1 MAELADAPDSK
12 SGVRLGRI
20 GSTPITAI
28 TKQPSYEG
36 CFCIVSFSI
45 KIAQLMCNLY
55 NTFYGG
61 IQMNIGIFTDTY
73 FPQISGVAT
82 SIKTLKDALEK
93 QGHNVFIFTTTDP
106 HVQKGAVEANVFR
119 FSSVPFISFTDRR
132 VAFRGFF
139 EATKVAREVK
149 LDIVHTQTE
158 FALGMIGKYVA
169 HQLKIPAIHTYHTMY
184 EDYLHYVLNGH
195 LLRPYHV
202 KQFTN
207 VYLKN
212 MDGVIAP
219 SERVEKLLK
228 RYKVTIP
235 MKVIPTGVD
244 IESLNQPITNDVRH
258 DLGIEPDAQV
268 LLTLSR
274 IAGEKKINR
283 ILNVLPEIVDEF
295 PKACLVIAGDG
306 PDLEVLQEQVERL
319 TLEDNVIFAG
329 DVPHE
334 DVGSFYKMADLFVS
348 ASDTETQGL
357 TYIEALASGTRCV
370 VYDTDYTERV
380 FDDKCFGEVFTRPS
394 EMRDEILDYL
404 REGPSEIP
412 ADKLAKKLDQISAK
426 RFGSDVHQF
435 YEEVIENYQEDLEEE
450 DTND

>member
-1 MAELADAPDSK
+1 
-12 SGVRLGRI
+12 
-20 GSTPITAI
+20 
-28 TKQPSYEG
+28 
-36 CFCIVSFSI
+36 
-45 KIAQLMCNLY
+45 
-55 NTFYGG
+55 
-61 IQMNIGIFTDTY
+61 MNIGIFTDSY
-73 FPQISGVAT
+73 FPQLSGVAT

-106 HVQKGAVEANVFR
+106 HIKKGTVEANIFR

-207 VYLKN
+207 AYLKN

-219 SERVEKLLK
+219 SKRVEALLK
-228 RYKVTIP
+228 RYKVNIP
-235 MKVIPTGVD
+235 MRVIPTGVD
-244 IESLNQPITNDVRH
+244 INSLNKPETVDVRKEL
-258 DLGIEPDAQV
+258 DIPDEVPV

-274 IAGEKKINR
+274 VAEEKKIDR
-283 ILNVLPEIVDEF
+283 ILNAMPEILDEF
-295 PKACLVIAGDG
+295 PQTRLVIAGDG
-306 PDLEVLQEQVERL
+306 PDMEVLQEQVERL
-319 TLEDNVIFAG
+319 TLEDSVIFTG
-329 DVPHE
+329 DIPHD
-334 DVGSFYKMADLFVS
+334 DVGSYYKMADLFVS

-357 TYIEALASGTRCV
+357 TYIEALASGTKCV
-370 VYDTDYTERV
+370 VYDTDYTEHV
-380 FDDKCFGEVFTRPS
+380 FDDEEFGKVFNGPG
-394 EMRDEILDYL
+394 EMLNEILFYL
-404 REGPSEIP
+404 RKGRKSIQP
-412 ADKLAKKLDQISAK
+412 DKLSAKMEQISAQK
-426 RFGSDVHQF
+426 FASSVYQF
-435 YEEVIENYQEDLEEE
+435 YQDTISDSQKDLQEE
-450 DTND
+450 TND

>member
-1 MAELADAPDSK
+1 
-12 SGVRLGRI
+12 
-20 GSTPITAI
+20 
-28 TKQPSYEG
+28 
-36 CFCIVSFSI
+36 
-45 KIAQLMCNLY
+45 
-55 NTFYGG
+55 
-61 IQMNIGIFTDTY
+61 MNIGIFTDSY
-73 FPQISGVAT
+73 FPQLSGVAT

-106 HVQKGAVEANVFR
+106 HIKKGAVEANIFR

-219 SERVEKLLK
+219 SKRVEALLK
-228 RYKVTIP
+228 RYRVDIP
-235 MKVIPTGVD
+235 MRVIPTGVD
-244 IESLNQPITNDVRH
+244 VNSLNKAANNDMRQE
-258 DLGIEPDAQV
+258 LGIPADAPV

-274 IAGEKKINR
+274 VAEEKKIDR
-283 ILNVLPEIVDEF
+283 ILNAMPEIIDKF
-295 PKACLVIAGDG
+295 PETRLVIAGDG
-306 PDLEVLQEQVERL
+306 PDMEVLQEQVERL
-319 TLEDNVIFAG
+319 TLEDNVIFTG
-329 DVPHE
+329 DVPHD
-334 DVGSFYKMADLFVS
+334 DVGSYYKMADLFVS

-357 TYIEALASGTRCV
+357 TYIEALASGTKCV
-370 VYDTDYTERV
+370 VYDTDYTEHV
-380 FDDKCFGEVFTRPS
+380 FDDDEFGKVFNGPG
-394 EMRDEILDYL
+394 EMLSEILFYL
-404 REGPSEIP
+404 RQGRKPIP
-412 ADKLAKKLDQISAK
+412 PEKLAAKMDQISAK
-426 RFGSDVHQF
+426 KFASSVYQF
-435 YEEVIENYQEDLEEE
+435 YQDVILDYQKDHKEES
-450 DTND
+450 ND

>member
-1 MAELADAPDSK
+1 
-12 SGVRLGRI
+12 
-20 GSTPITAI
+20 
-28 TKQPSYEG
+28 
-36 CFCIVSFSI
+36 
-45 KIAQLMCNLY
+45 
-55 NTFYGG
+55 
-61 IQMNIGIFTDTY
+61 MNIGIFTDSY
-73 FPQISGVAT
+73 FPQLSGVAT

-106 HVQKGAVEANVFR
+106 HIKKGTVEANIFR

-219 SERVEKLLK
+219 SKRVEALLK
-228 RYKVTIP
+228 RYKVNIP
-235 MKVIPTGVD
+235 MRVIPTGVD
-244 IESLNQPITNDVRH
+244 VNSLNKAANNDMRQE
-258 DLGIEPDAQV
+258 LGIPADAPV

-274 IAGEKKINR
+274 VAEEKKIDR
-283 ILNVLPEIVDEF
+283 ILNAMPEIIDEF
-295 PKACLVIAGDG
+295 PETRLVIAGDG
-306 PDLEVLQEQVERL
+306 PDMEVLQEQVERL
-319 TLEDNVIFAG
+319 TLEDNVIFTG
-329 DVPHE
+329 DVPHD
-334 DVGSFYKMADLFVS
+334 DVGSYYKMADLFVS

-357 TYIEALASGTRCV
+357 TYIEALASGTKCV
-370 VYDTDYTERV
+370 VYDTDYTEHV
-380 FDDKCFGEVFTRPS
+380 FDDDEFGKVFNGPG
-394 EMRDEILDYL
+394 EMLSEILFYL
-404 REGPSEIP
+404 RQGRKPIP
-412 ADKLAKKLDQISAK
+412 PAKLAAKMDQISAK
-426 RFGSDVHQF
+426 KFASAVYQF
-435 YEEVIENYQEDLEEE
+435 YQDVILDYQKDHKEES
-450 DTND
+450 ND

>member
-1 MAELADAPDSK
+1 MEVFK
-12 SGVRLGRI
+12 
-20 GSTPITAI
+20 
-28 TKQPSYEG
+28 
-36 CFCIVSFSI
+36 
-45 KIAQLMCNLY
+45 
-55 NTFYGG
+55 
-61 IQMNIGIFTDTY
+61 MNIGIFTDSY
-73 FPQISGVAT
+73 FPQLSGVAT

-106 HVQKGAVEANVFR
+106 HIKKGTVEANIFR

-207 VYLKN
+207 AYLKN

-219 SERVEKLLK
+219 SKRVEALLK
-228 RYKVTIP
+228 RYRVNIP
-235 MKVIPTGVD
+235 MRVIPTGVD
-244 IESLNQPITNDVRH
+244 INSLNKPETGDVRKEL
-258 DLGIEPDAQV
+258 DIPDDVPV

-274 IAGEKKINR
+274 VAEEKKIDR
-283 ILNVLPEIVDEF
+283 ILNAMPEILDEF
-295 PKACLVIAGDG
+295 PQTRLVIAGDG
-306 PDLEVLQEQVERL
+306 PDMEVLQEQVERL
-319 TLEDNVIFAG
+319 TLEDSVIFTG
-329 DVPHE
+329 DIPHD
-334 DVGSFYKMADLFVS
+334 DVGSYYKMADLFVS

-357 TYIEALASGTRCV
+357 TYIEALASGTKCV
-370 VYDTDYTERV
+370 VYDTDYTEHV
-380 FDDKCFGEVFTRPS
+380 FDDEEFGKVFNGPG
-394 EMRDEILDYL
+394 EMLNEILFYL
-404 REGPSEIP
+404 RKGRERIQP
-412 ADKLAKKLDQISAK
+412 DKLAAKMEQISAQK
-426 RFGSDVHQF
+426 FASSVYQF
-435 YEEVIENYQEDLEEE
+435 YQDTISNSQRDLKEE
-450 DTND
+450 TND

>member
-1 MAELADAPDSK
+1 
-12 SGVRLGRI
+12 
-20 GSTPITAI
+20 
-28 TKQPSYEG
+28 
-36 CFCIVSFSI
+36 
-45 KIAQLMCNLY
+45 
-55 NTFYGG
+55 
-61 IQMNIGIFTDTY
+61 MNIGIFTDSY
-73 FPQISGVAT
+73 FPQLSGVAT

-106 HVQKGAVEANVFR
+106 HIKKGTVEANIFR

-207 VYLKN
+207 AYLKN

-219 SERVEKLLK
+219 SKRVEALLK
-228 RYKVTIP
+228 RYRVNIP
-235 MKVIPTGVD
+235 MRVIPTGVD
-244 IESLNQPITNDVRH
+244 INSLNKPETVDVRKEL
-258 DLGIEPDAQV
+258 DIPDDVPV

-274 IAGEKKINR
+274 VAEEKKIDR
-283 ILNVLPEIVDEF
+283 ILNAMPEILDEF
-295 PKACLVIAGDG
+295 PQTRLVIAGDG
-306 PDLEVLQEQVERL
+306 PDMEVLQEQVERL
-319 TLEDNVIFAG
+319 TLEDSVIFTG
-329 DVPHE
+329 DIPHD
-334 DVGSFYKMADLFVS
+334 DVGSYYKMADLFVS

-370 VYDTDYTERV
+370 VYDTDYTEHV
-380 FDDKCFGEVFTRPS
+380 FDDEEFGKVFSGPG
-394 EMRDEILDYL
+394 EMLNEILFYL
-404 REGPSEIP
+404 RKGRERIQP
-412 ADKLAKKLDQISAK
+412 DKLAAKMEQISAQK
-426 RFGSDVHQF
+426 FASSVYQF
-435 YEEVIENYQEDLEEE
+435 YQDTISNSQRDLKEE
-450 DTND
+450 TND

>member
-1 MAELADAPDSK
+1 
-12 SGVRLGRI
+12 
-20 GSTPITAI
+20 
-28 TKQPSYEG
+28 
-36 CFCIVSFSI
+36 
-45 KIAQLMCNLY
+45 
-55 NTFYGG
+55 
-61 IQMNIGIFTDTY
+61 MNIGIFTDSY
-73 FPQISGVAT
+73 FPQLSGVAT

-106 HVQKGAVEANVFR
+106 HIKKGTVEANIFR

-207 VYLKN
+207 AYLKN

-219 SERVEKLLK
+219 SKRVEALLK
-228 RYKVTIP
+228 RYKVNIP
-235 MKVIPTGVD
+235 MRVIPTGVD
-244 IESLNQPITNDVRH
+244 INSLNKPETGDVRKEL
-258 DLGIEPDAQV
+258 DIPDDVPV

-274 IAGEKKINR
+274 VAEEKKIDR
-283 ILNVLPEIVDEF
+283 ILNAMPEILDEF
-295 PKACLVIAGDG
+295 PQTRLVIAGDG
-306 PDLEVLQEQVERL
+306 PDMEVLQEQVERL
-319 TLEDNVIFAG
+319 TLEDSVIFTG
-329 DVPHE
+329 DIPHD
-334 DVGSFYKMADLFVS
+334 DVGSYYKMADLFVS

-357 TYIEALASGTRCV
+357 TYIEALASGTKCV
-370 VYDTDYTERV
+370 VYDTDYTEHV
-380 FDDKCFGEVFTRPS
+380 FDDEEFGKVFNGPG
-394 EMRDEILDYL
+394 EMLNEILFYL
-404 REGPSEIP
+404 RKGRERIQP
-412 ADKLAKKLDQISAK
+412 DKLAAKMEQISAQK
-426 RFGSDVHQF
+426 FASSVYQF
-435 YEEVIENYQEDLEEE
+435 YQDTISNSQKDLKEE
-450 DTND
+450 TND

>member
-1 MAELADAPDSK
+1 
-12 SGVRLGRI
+12 
-20 GSTPITAI
+20 
-28 TKQPSYEG
+28 
-36 CFCIVSFSI
+36 
-45 KIAQLMCNLY
+45 
-55 NTFYGG
+55 
-61 IQMNIGIFTDTY
+61 MNIGIFTDSY
-73 FPQISGVAT
+73 FPQLSGVAT

-106 HVQKGAVEANVFR
+106 HIKKGAVEANIFR

-158 FALGMIGKYVA
+158 FALGLIGKYVA

-219 SERVEKLLK
+219 SKRVEALLK
-228 RYKVTIP
+228 RYRVDIP
-235 MKVIPTGVD
+235 MRVIPTGVD
-244 IESLNQPITNDVRH
+244 VNSLNKAANNDMRQE
-258 DLGIEPDAQV
+258 LGIPADAPV

-274 IAGEKKINR
+274 VAEEKKIDR
-283 ILNVLPEIVDEF
+283 ILNAMPEIIDEF
-295 PKACLVIAGDG
+295 PETRLVIAGDG
-306 PDLEVLQEQVERL
+306 PDMEVLQEQVERL
-319 TLEDNVIFAG
+319 TLEDNVIFTG
-329 DVPHE
+329 DVPHD
-334 DVGSFYKMADLFVS
+334 DVGSYYKMADLFVS

-357 TYIEALASGTRCV
+357 TYIEALASGTKCV
-370 VYDTDYTERV
+370 VYDTDYTEHV
-380 FDDKCFGEVFTRPS
+380 FDDDEFGKVFNGPG
-394 EMRDEILDYL
+394 EMLSEILFYL
-404 REGPSEIP
+404 RQGRKPIP
-412 ADKLAKKLDQISAK
+412 PEKLAAKMDQISAK
-426 RFGSDVHQF
+426 KFASSVYQF
-435 YEEVIENYQEDLEEE
+435 YQDVILDYQKDHKEES
-450 DTND
+450 ND

>member
-1 MAELADAPDSK
+1 
-12 SGVRLGRI
+12 
-20 GSTPITAI
+20 
-28 TKQPSYEG
+28 
-36 CFCIVSFSI
+36 
-45 KIAQLMCNLY
+45 
-55 NTFYGG
+55 
-61 IQMNIGIFTDTY
+61 MNIGIFTDSY
-73 FPQISGVAT
+73 FPQLSGVAT

-106 HVQKGAVEANVFR
+106 HIKKGAVEANIFR

-219 SERVEKLLK
+219 SKRVEALLK
-228 RYKVTIP
+228 RYRVDIP
-235 MKVIPTGVD
+235 MRVIPTGVD
-244 IESLNQPITNDVRH
+244 VNSLNKAANNDMRQE
-258 DLGIEPDAQV
+258 LGIPANAPV

-274 IAGEKKINR
+274 VAEEKKIDR
-283 ILNVLPEIVDEF
+283 ILNAMPEIIDEF
-295 PKACLVIAGDG
+295 PETRLVIAGDG
-306 PDLEVLQEQVERL
+306 PDMEVLQEQVERL
-319 TLEDNVIFAG
+319 TLEDNVIFTG
-329 DVPHE
+329 DVPHD
-334 DVGSFYKMADLFVS
+334 DVGSYYKMADLFVS

-357 TYIEALASGTRCV
+357 TYIEALASGTKCV
-370 VYDTDYTERV
+370 VYDTDYTEHV
-380 FDDKCFGEVFTRPS
+380 FDDDEFGKVFNGPG
-394 EMRDEILDYL
+394 EMLSEILFYL
-404 REGPSEIP
+404 RQGRKPIP
-412 ADKLAKKLDQISAK
+412 PAKLAAKMDQISAK
-426 RFGSDVHQF
+426 KFASSVYQF
-435 YEEVIENYQEDLEEE
+435 YQDVILDYQKDHKEES
-450 DTND
+450 ND

>member
-1 MAELADAPDSK
+1 
-12 SGVRLGRI
+12 
-20 GSTPITAI
+20 
-28 TKQPSYEG
+28 
-36 CFCIVSFSI
+36 
-45 KIAQLMCNLY
+45 
-55 NTFYGG
+55 
-61 IQMNIGIFTDTY
+61 MNIGIFTDSY
-73 FPQISGVAT
+73 FPQLSGVAT

-106 HVQKGAVEANVFR
+106 HIKKGAVEANIFR

-219 SERVEKLLK
+219 SKRVEALLK
-228 RYKVTIP
+228 RYKVDIP
-235 MKVIPTGVD
+235 MRVIPTGVD
-244 IESLNQPITNDVRH
+244 VNSLNKAANNDMRQE
-258 DLGIEPDAQV
+258 LGIPADAPV

-274 IAGEKKINR
+274 VAEEKKIDR
-283 ILNVLPEIVDEF
+283 ILNAMPEIIDEF
-295 PKACLVIAGDG
+295 PETRLVIAGDG
-306 PDLEVLQEQVERL
+306 PDMEVLQEQVERL
-319 TLEDNVIFAG
+319 TLEDNVIFTG
-329 DVPHE
+329 DVPHD
-334 DVGSFYKMADLFVS
+334 DVGSYYKMADLFVS

-357 TYIEALASGTRCV
+357 TYIEALASGTKCV
-370 VYDTDYTERV
+370 VYDTDYTEHV
-380 FDDKCFGEVFTRPS
+380 FDDDEFGKVFNGPG
-394 EMRDEILDYL
+394 EMLSEILFYL
-404 REGPSEIP
+404 RQGRKPIP
-412 ADKLAKKLDQISAK
+412 PEKLAAKMDQISAK
-426 RFGSDVHQF
+426 KFASSVYQF
-435 YEEVIENYQEDLEEE
+435 YQDVILDYQKDHKEES
-450 DTND
+450 ND

>member
-1 MAELADAPDSK
+1 MEVFK
-12 SGVRLGRI
+12 
-20 GSTPITAI
+20 
-28 TKQPSYEG
+28 
-36 CFCIVSFSI
+36 
-45 KIAQLMCNLY
+45 
-55 NTFYGG
+55 
-61 IQMNIGIFTDTY
+61 MNIGIFTDSY
-73 FPQISGVAT
+73 FPQLSGVAT
-82 SIKTLKDALEK
+82 SIKTLKDALEE

-106 HVQKGAVEANVFR
+106 HIKKGTVEANIFR

-207 VYLKN
+207 AYLKN

-219 SERVEKLLK
+219 SKRVEALLK
-228 RYKVTIP
+228 RYRVNIP
-235 MKVIPTGVD
+235 MRVIPTGVD
-244 IESLNQPITNDVRH
+244 INSLNKLETVDVRKEL
-258 DLGIEPDAQV
+258 DIPDDVPV

-274 IAGEKKINR
+274 VAEEKKIDR
-283 ILNVLPEIVDEF
+283 ILNAMPEIIDEF
-295 PKACLVIAGDG
+295 PKTRLVIAGDG
-306 PDLEVLQEQVERL
+306 PDMEVLQEQVERL
-319 TLEDNVIFAG
+319 TLEDSVIFTG
-329 DVPHE
+329 DIPHD
-334 DVGSFYKMADLFVS
+334 DVGSYYKMADLFVS

-370 VYDTDYTERV
+370 VYDTDYTEHV
-380 FDDKCFGEVFTRPS
+380 FDDEEFGKVFNGPG
-394 EMRDEILDYL
+394 EMLNEILFYL
-404 REGPSEIP
+404 RKGRKQIP
-412 ADKLAKKLDQISAK
+412 HDKLAAKMDQISAQK
-426 RFGSDVHQF
+426 FASSVYQF
-435 YEEVIENYQEDLEEE
+435 YQDTISNYQKDLKKE
-450 DTND
+450 TND

>member
-1 MAELADAPDSK
+1 
-12 SGVRLGRI
+12 
-20 GSTPITAI
+20 
-28 TKQPSYEG
+28 
-36 CFCIVSFSI
+36 
-45 KIAQLMCNLY
+45 
-55 NTFYGG
+55 
-61 IQMNIGIFTDTY
+61 MNIGIFTDSY
-73 FPQISGVAT
+73 FPQLSGVAT

-106 HVQKGAVEANVFR
+106 HIKRGAVEANIFR

-219 SERVEKLLK
+219 SKRVEALLK
-228 RYKVTIP
+228 RYRVDIP
-235 MKVIPTGVD
+235 MRVIPTGVD
-244 IESLNQPITNDVRH
+244 VNSLNKAANNDMRQE
-258 DLGIEPDAQV
+258 LGIPADAPV

-274 IAGEKKINR
+274 VAEEKKIDR
-283 ILNVLPEIVDEF
+283 ILNAMPEIIDKF
-295 PKACLVIAGDG
+295 PETRLVIAGDG
-306 PDLEVLQEQVERL
+306 PDMEVLQEQVERL
-319 TLEDNVIFAG
+319 TLEDNVIFTG
-329 DVPHE
+329 DVPHD
-334 DVGSFYKMADLFVS
+334 DVGSYYKMADLFVS

-357 TYIEALASGTRCV
+357 TYIEALASGTKCV
-370 VYDTDYTERV
+370 VYDTDYTEHV
-380 FDDKCFGEVFTRPS
+380 FDDDEFGKVFNGPG
-394 EMRDEILDYL
+394 EMLSEILFYL
-404 REGPSEIP
+404 RQGRKPIP
-412 ADKLAKKLDQISAK
+412 PEKLAAKMDQISAK
-426 RFGSDVHQF
+426 KFASSVYQF
-435 YEEVIENYQEDLEEE
+435 YQDVILDYQKDHKEES
-450 DTND
+450 ND

>member
-1 MAELADAPDSK
+1 
-12 SGVRLGRI
+12 
-20 GSTPITAI
+20 
-28 TKQPSYEG
+28 
-36 CFCIVSFSI
+36 
-45 KIAQLMCNLY
+45 
-55 NTFYGG
+55 
-61 IQMNIGIFTDTY
+61 MNIGIFTDSY
-73 FPQISGVAT
+73 FPQLSGVAT

-106 HVQKGAVEANVFR
+106 HIKKGAVEANIFR

-219 SERVEKLLK
+219 SKRVEALLK
-228 RYKVTIP
+228 RYKVNIP
-235 MKVIPTGVD
+235 MRVIPTGVD
-244 IESLNQPITNDVRH
+244 VNSLNKAANNDMRQE
-258 DLGIEPDAQV
+258 LGIPADAPV

-274 IAGEKKINR
+274 VAEEKKIDR
-283 ILNVLPEIVDEF
+283 ILNAMPEIIDEF
-295 PKACLVIAGDG
+295 PETRLVIAGDG
-306 PDLEVLQEQVERL
+306 PDMEVLQEQVERL
-319 TLEDNVIFAG
+319 TLEDNVIFTG
-329 DVPHE
+329 DVPHD
-334 DVGSFYKMADLFVS
+334 DVGSYYKMADLFVS

-357 TYIEALASGTRCV
+357 TYIEALASGTKCV
-370 VYDTDYTERV
+370 VYDTDYTEHV
-380 FDDKCFGEVFTRPS
+380 FDDDELGKVFNGPGEMLS
-394 EMRDEILDYL
+394 EILFYL
-404 REGPSEIP
+404 RQGRKPIP
-412 ADKLAKKLDQISAK
+412 PAKLAAKMDQISAK
-426 RFGSDVHQF
+426 KFASSVYQF
-435 YEEVIENYQEDLEEE
+435 YQDVILDYQKDHKEES
-450 DTND
+450 ND

>member
-1 MAELADAPDSK
+1 ME
-12 SGVRLGRI
+12 V
-20 GSTPITAI
+20 
-28 TKQPSYEG
+28 
-36 CFCIVSFSI
+36 F
-45 KIAQLMCNLY
+45 
-55 NTFYGG
+55 
-61 IQMNIGIFTDTY
+61 QMNIGIFTDSY
-73 FPQISGVAT
+73 FPQLSGVAT

-106 HVQKGAVEANVFR
+106 HIKKGTVEANVFR

-219 SERVEKLLK
+219 SKRVEALLK
-228 RYKVTIP
+228 RYRVDIP
-235 MKVIPTGVD
+235 MRVIPTGVD
-244 IESLNQPITNDVRH
+244 VNSLNKSPNNDMRQE
-258 DLGIEPDAQV
+258 LGIPADAPV

-274 IAGEKKINR
+274 VAEEKKIDR
-283 ILNVLPEIVDEF
+283 ILNAMPEIIDEF
-295 PKACLVIAGDG
+295 PETRLVIAGDG
-306 PDLEVLQEQVERL
+306 PDMEVLQEQVERL
-319 TLEDNVIFAG
+319 TLEDNVIFTG
-329 DVPHE
+329 DVPHD
-334 DVGSFYKMADLFVS
+334 DVGSYYKMADLFVS

-357 TYIEALASGTRCV
+357 TYIEALASGTKCV
-370 VYDTDYTERV
+370 VYDTDYTEHV
-380 FDDKCFGEVFTRPS
+380 FDDDELGKVFNGPGEMLS
-394 EMRDEILDYL
+394 EILFYL
-404 REGPSEIP
+404 RQGRKPIP
-412 ADKLAKKLDQISAK
+412 PAKLAAKMDQISAK
-426 RFGSDVHQF
+426 KFASAVYQF
-435 YEEVIENYQEDLEEE
+435 YQDVILDYQKDQKEES
-450 DTND
+450 ND

>member
-1 MAELADAPDSK
+1 
-12 SGVRLGRI
+12 
-20 GSTPITAI
+20 
-28 TKQPSYEG
+28 
-36 CFCIVSFSI
+36 
-45 KIAQLMCNLY
+45 
-55 NTFYGG
+55 
-61 IQMNIGIFTDTY
+61 MNIGIFTDSY
-73 FPQISGVAT
+73 FPQLSGVAT

-106 HVQKGAVEANVFR
+106 HIKKGTVEANVFR

-219 SERVEKLLK
+219 SKRVEALLK
-228 RYKVTIP
+228 RYKVNIP
-235 MKVIPTGVD
+235 MRVIPTGVD
-244 IESLNQPITNDVRH
+244 VNSLNKTANNDMRQE
-258 DLGIEPDAQV
+258 LGIPADAPV

-274 IAGEKKINR
+274 VAEEKKIDR
-283 ILNVLPEIVDEF
+283 ILNAMPEIIDEF
-295 PKACLVIAGDG
+295 PETRLVIAGDG
-306 PDLEVLQEQVERL
+306 PDMEVLQEQVERL
-319 TLEDNVIFAG
+319 TLEDNVIFTG
-329 DVPHE
+329 DVPHD
-334 DVGSFYKMADLFVS
+334 DVGSYYKMADLFVS

-357 TYIEALASGTRCV
+357 TYIEALASGTKCV
-370 VYDTDYTERV
+370 VYDTDYTEHV
-380 FDDKCFGEVFTRPS
+380 FDDDELGKVFNGPGEMLS
-394 EMRDEILDYL
+394 EILFYL
-404 REGPSEIP
+404 RQGRKPIP
-412 ADKLAKKLDQISAK
+412 PAKLAAKMDQISAK
-426 RFGSDVHQF
+426 KFASAVYQF
-435 YEEVIENYQEDLEEE
+435 YQDVILDYQKDHKEES
-450 DTND
+450 ND

>member
-1 MAELADAPDSK
+1 
-12 SGVRLGRI
+12 
-20 GSTPITAI
+20 
-28 TKQPSYEG
+28 
-36 CFCIVSFSI
+36 
-45 KIAQLMCNLY
+45 
-55 NTFYGG
+55 
-61 IQMNIGIFTDTY
+61 MNIGIFTDSY
-73 FPQISGVAT
+73 FPQLSGVAT

-106 HVQKGAVEANVFR
+106 HIKKGTVEANIFR

-207 VYLKN
+207 AYLKN

-219 SERVEKLLK
+219 SKRVEALLK
-228 RYKVTIP
+228 RYRVNIP
-235 MKVIPTGVD
+235 MRVIPTGVD
-244 IESLNQPITNDVRH
+244 IYSLNKPETVDVRKEL
-258 DLGIEPDAQV
+258 DIPDAVPV

-274 IAGEKKINR
+274 VAEEKKIDR
-283 ILNVLPEIVDEF
+283 ILNAMPEILDEF
-295 PKACLVIAGDG
+295 PQTRLVIAGDG
-306 PDLEVLQEQVERL
+306 PDMEVLQEQVERL
-319 TLEDNVIFAG
+319 TLEDSVIFTG
-329 DVPHE
+329 DIPHD
-334 DVGSFYKMADLFVS
+334 DVGSYYKMADLFVS

-357 TYIEALASGTRCV
+357 TYIEALASGTKCV
-370 VYDTDYTERV
+370 VYDTDYTEHV
-380 FDDKCFGEVFTRPS
+380 FDDEEFGKVFNGPG
-394 EMRDEILDYL
+394 EMLNEILFYL
-404 REGPSEIP
+404 RKGRERIQP
-412 ADKLAKKLDQISAK
+412 DKLAAKMEQISAQK
-426 RFGSDVHQF
+426 FASSVYQF
-435 YEEVIENYQEDLEEE
+435 YQDTISNSQRDLKEE
-450 DTND
+450 TND

>member
-1 MAELADAPDSK
+1 
-12 SGVRLGRI
+12 
-20 GSTPITAI
+20 
-28 TKQPSYEG
+28 
-36 CFCIVSFSI
+36 
-45 KIAQLMCNLY
+45 
-55 NTFYGG
+55 
-61 IQMNIGIFTDTY
+61 MNIGIFTDSY
-73 FPQISGVAT
+73 FPQLSGVAT

-106 HVQKGAVEANVFR
+106 HIKKGTVEANIFR

-207 VYLKN
+207 AYLKN

-219 SERVEKLLK
+219 SKRVEALLK
-228 RYKVTIP
+228 RYKVNIP
-235 MKVIPTGVD
+235 MRVIPTGVD
-244 IESLNQPITNDVRH
+244 IYSLNKPETVDVRKEL
-258 DLGIEPDAQV
+258 DIPDDVPV

-274 IAGEKKINR
+274 VAEEKKIDR
-283 ILNVLPEIVDEF
+283 ILNAMPEILDEF
-295 PKACLVIAGDG
+295 PQTRLVIAGDG
-306 PDLEVLQEQVERL
+306 PDMEVLQEQVERL
-319 TLEDNVIFAG
+319 TLEDSVIFTG
-329 DVPHE
+329 DIPHD
-334 DVGSFYKMADLFVS
+334 DVGSYYKMADLFVS

-357 TYIEALASGTRCV
+357 TYIEALASGTKCV
-370 VYDTDYTERV
+370 VYDTDYTEHV
-380 FDDKCFGEVFTRPS
+380 FDDEEFGKVFNGPG
-394 EMRDEILDYL
+394 EMLNEILFYL
-404 REGPSEIP
+404 RKGRERIQP
-412 ADKLAKKLDQISAK
+412 DKLAAKMEQISAQK
-426 RFGSDVHQF
+426 FASSVYQF
-435 YEEVIENYQEDLEEE
+435 YQDTISNSQRDLKEE
-450 DTND
+450 TND

>member
-1 MAELADAPDSK
+1 
-12 SGVRLGRI
+12 
-20 GSTPITAI
+20 
-28 TKQPSYEG
+28 
-36 CFCIVSFSI
+36 
-45 KIAQLMCNLY
+45 
-55 NTFYGG
+55 
-61 IQMNIGIFTDTY
+61 MNIGIFTDSY
-73 FPQISGVAT
+73 FPQLSGVAT
-82 SIKTLKDALEK
+82 SIKTLKDALEE

-106 HVQKGAVEANVFR
+106 HIKKGTVEANIFR

-207 VYLKN
+207 AYLKN

-219 SERVEKLLK
+219 SKRVEALLK
-228 RYKVTIP
+228 RYRVNIP
-235 MKVIPTGVD
+235 MRVIPTGVD
-244 IESLNQPITNDVRH
+244 INSLNKLETVDVRKEL
-258 DLGIEPDAQV
+258 DIPDDVPV

-274 IAGEKKINR
+274 VAEEKKIDR
-283 ILNVLPEIVDEF
+283 ILNAMPEIIDEF
-295 PKACLVIAGDG
+295 PKTRLVIAGDG
-306 PDLEVLQEQVERL
+306 PDMEVLQEQVERL
-319 TLEDNVIFAG
+319 TLEDSVIFTG
-329 DVPHE
+329 DIPHD
-334 DVGSFYKMADLFVS
+334 DVGSYYKMADLFVS

-370 VYDTDYTERV
+370 VYDTDYTEHV
-380 FDDKCFGEVFTRPS
+380 FDDEEFGKVFHGPG
-394 EMRDEILDYL
+394 EMLNEILFYL
-404 REGPSEIP
+404 RKGRKQIP
-412 ADKLAKKLDQISAK
+412 HDKLAAKMDQISAQK
-426 RFGSDVHQF
+426 FASSVYQF
-435 YEEVIENYQEDLEEE
+435 YQDTISNYQKDLKEE
-450 DTND
+450 TND